1 MGLGP
6 PALRK
11 NTLSLLNP
19 RGSWKMCKKFPYFLA
34 RVGIWNARIRRPHL
48 ELVVHKMM
56 LWLLNRTHFHT
67 PGDVAT

>member
-1 MGLGP
+1 
-6 PALRK
+6 
-11 NTLSLLNP
+11 
-19 RGSWKMCKKFPYFLA
+19 MCKKFPYFLA

-67 PGDVAT
+67 PGDVST